1 VLAGSAFHPANPTDV
16 RVPEVNRSDNAFD
29 ADLRQQMATP
39 RWLNVVIGGNAL
51 NIQRN
56 IIPERILGPPK
67 Y

>member
-1 VLAGSAFHPANPTDV
+1 
-16 RVPEVNRSDNAFD
+16 VPEVNRSDNAFD

-56 IIPERILGPPK
+56 NISERILGPPK
-67 Y
+67 D